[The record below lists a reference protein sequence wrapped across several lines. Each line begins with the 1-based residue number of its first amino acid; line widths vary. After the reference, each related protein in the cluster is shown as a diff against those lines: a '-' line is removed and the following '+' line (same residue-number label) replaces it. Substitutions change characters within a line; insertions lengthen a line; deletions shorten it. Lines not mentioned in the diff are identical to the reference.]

1 MNVGI
6 TILNQTEI
14 MSYNSTV
21 ELAGRI
27 VVSVGIGLIIS
38 SIVWFI
44 LAVMSE
50 TNVDNK
56 IINILG
62 RCLGIIAI
70 IWGGFA
76 GRVIA
81 YDKEPTGRYQYECTI
96 DDSASF
102 NDVMEYYNVIEQRGD
117 IWILEDK

>member
-14 MSYNSTV
+14 MAYNSTA
-21 ELAGRI
+21 EIARRI
-27 VVSVGIGLIIS
+27 VVIVGIGLVIS

-44 LAVMSE
+44 WAVRSE
-50 TNVDNK
+50 AN

-62 RCLGIIAI
+62 KCLGIIAI
-70 IWGGFA
+70 IWGGFT
-76 GRVIA
+76 GRVIV

-117 IWILEDK
+117 IWILEDKQ